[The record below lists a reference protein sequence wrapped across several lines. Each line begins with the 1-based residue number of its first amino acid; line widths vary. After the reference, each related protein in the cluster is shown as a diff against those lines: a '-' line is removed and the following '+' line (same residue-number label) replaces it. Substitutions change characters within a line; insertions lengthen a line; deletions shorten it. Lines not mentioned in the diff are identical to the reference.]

1 MPEARHTPG
10 VRVRT
15 VLVLDPSLRV
25 QVLASITDLPAEKWD
40 MLAGPDAPPF
50 VRHAWLAAMEESG
63 SAQQDTGWAPHHLTL
78 WRGETLVAASP
89 AYRKFHSM
97 GEYIYDFSWAQ
108 AAARLGVEYYP
119 KLVIGAPLSP
129 ATAPRFL
136 VAPGENVREARHAL
150 MEAAIESAREEG
162 CSSIHV
168 LYPTADEADFLEQSG
183 MARRMTLQFH
193 WKNPGYRTY
202 EDYLARFSSKR
213 RHQLRRERGAA
224 ETQGIILRTVPGSE
238 LGPEHA
244 RRAHGF
250 YAATCERFAWG
261 QVQLTPDFF
270 ARIFRTMPQ
279 SMEMVEAVHGKRV
292 IAGAFNVVT
301 PERLYGRYWGCF
313 EEHPFLHFNV
323 CLYHS
328 VDACIR
334 AGRKVFEPGAGGEH
348 KVSRGFEPTPVHSA
362 HLIFDKDLNRAVRD
376 FLRRER
382 EHLAPAVEEAEKLA
396 GLKPWPL
403 TE

>member
-1 MPEARHTPG
+1 M
-10 VRVRT
+10 
-15 VLVLDPSLRV
+15 LDPSIRV
-25 QVLASITDLPAEKWD
+25 QVLDSITDVPAAQWD
-40 MLAGPDAPPF
+40 ALAGPSAPPF

-63 SAQQDTGWAPHHLTL
+63 SAQVDTGWGPHHLTL
-78 WRGETLVAASP
+78 WRGETLIAAAP
-89 AYRKFHSM
+89 AYRKYHSM
-97 GEYIYDFSWAQ
+97 GEYIYDFAWAQ
-108 AAARLGVEYYP
+108 AAQRMGIEYYP
-119 KLVIGAPLSP
+119 KLIIGAPLSP

-136 VAPGENVREARHAL
+136 VAPSESPRDARHAL

-162 CSSIHV
+162 CSSVHV
-168 LYPTADEADFLEQSG
+168 LFPTPEEADFLEQSG
-183 MARRMTLQFH
+183 MARRLTLQFH

-213 RHQLRRERGAA
+213 RHQLKRERGAA
-224 ETQGIILRTVPGSE
+224 SGQGITLRTVSGTE

-244 RRAHGF
+244 RRAHSF
-250 YAATCERFAWG
+250 YAATCERHSWG

-270 ARIFRTMPQ
+270 ARVFRALPEAVQ
-279 SMEMVEAVHGKRV
+279 MVEAVRGGRV

-328 VDACIR
+328 VEECIR

-348 KVSRGFEPTPVHSA
+348 KVARGFEPSAVHSVH
-362 HLIFDKDLNRAVRD
+362 HLFDPSLDRAVRD

-382 EHLAPAVEEAEKLA
+382 AQLSRAVEESELLA

-403 TE
+403 AG

>member
-1 MPEARHTPG
+1 MS
-10 VRVRT
+10 
-15 VLVLDPSLRV
+15 VLDPSIRV
-25 QVLASITDLPAEKWD
+25 QVLDSITDIPAAQWD
-40 MLAGPDAPPF
+40 TLAGPTAPPF
-50 VRHAWLAAMEESG
+50 VKHAWLAAMEESG
-63 SAQQDTGWAPHHLTL
+63 SAQRETGWAPHHLTL
-78 WRGETLVAASP
+78 WRGDTLVAASP
-89 AYRKFHSM
+89 AYRKYHSM
-97 GEYIYDFSWAQ
+97 GEYIYDYAWAQ
-108 AAARLGVEYYP
+108 AAARMGVEYYP

-136 VAPGENVREARHAL
+136 VAPGEHVRDARHAL

-162 CSSIHV
+162 CSSLHV
-168 LYPTADEADFLEQSG
+168 LYPTEEEADFLEQSG

-193 WKNPGYRTY
+193 WKNPGYSTY

-224 ETQGIILRTVPGSE
+224 EEQGITLRTVSGAE

-244 RRAHGF
+244 RRAHAF
-250 YAATCERFAWG
+250 YAATCERYAWG

-270 ARIFRTMPQ
+270 ARVFRAMPAAMQ
-279 SMEMVEAVHGKRV
+279 MVEAVRSTKV
-292 IAGAFNVVT
+292 IAGAFNVAS

-313 EEHPFLHFNV
+313 EEHPFLHFHV

-328 VDACIR
+328 VEECIR

-348 KVSRGFEPTPVHSA
+348 KISRGFEPTAVHSA
-362 HLIFDKDLNRAVRD
+362 HLIFDQNLNRSVRD

-382 EHLAPAVEEAEKLA
+382 AHLTPAVEEAERLA

-403 TE
+403 AG

>member
-1 MPEARHTPG
+1 VPTP
-10 VRVRT
+10 
-15 VLVLDPSLRV
+15 PLRV
-25 QVLASITDLPAEKWD
+25 QVLESITDIPAAKWD
-40 MLAGPDAPPF
+40 ALAGPAAPPF

-63 SAQQDTGWAPHHLTL
+63 SAQPETGWTPHHLVL
-78 WRGETLVAASP
+78 WRGDTLVAASP
-89 AYRKFHSM
+89 AYRKDHSM

-108 AAARLGVEYYP
+108 AAARIGVEYYP

-136 VAPGENVREARHAL
+136 VAPGESVQDARKAL
-150 MEAAIESAREEG
+150 VKAATESAREGG
-162 CSSIHV
+162 CSSLHV
-168 LYPTADEADFLEQSG
+168 LYPTQEEADFLEESG

-224 ETQGIILRTVPGSE
+224 EEQGITLRTVPGEE
-238 LGPEHA
+238 LGAEEA
-244 RRAHGF
+244 KRAHAF
-250 YAATCERFAWG
+250 YAATCERYSWG
-261 QVQLTPDFF
+261 RVQLTPDFF
-270 ARIFRTMPQ
+270 ARVFRTMPEAMQ
-279 SMEMVEAVHGKRV
+279 LVEAVRDKRV
-292 IAGAFNVVT
+292 IAGAFNVVS

-313 EEHPFLHFNV
+313 EEHPFLHFHV

-328 VDACIR
+328 VEECIR

-348 KVSRGFEPTPVHSA
+348 KVSRGFEPTAVHSA
-362 HLIFDKDLNRAVRD
+362 HLLFDKNLDRAIRD

-382 EHLAPAVEEAEKLA
+382 AHLAPAVEEAQQLA

-403 TE
+403 VDGGSSS

>member
-1 MPEARHTPG
+1 
-10 VRVRT
+10 
-15 VLVLDPSLRV
+15 VLDPSIRV
-25 QVLASITDLPAEKWD
+25 QVLHSITDLPAAQWD
-40 MLAGPDAPPF
+40 ALAGPSAPPF

-63 SAQQDTGWAPHHLTL
+63 SAQEETGWAPHHLTL
-78 WRGETLVAASP
+78 WRGDTLVAASP
-89 AYRKFHSM
+89 AYRKHHSM

-108 AAARLGVEYYP
+108 AAQRLGVKYYP

-136 VAPGENVREARHAL
+136 VAAGEDVEEARHAL
-150 MEAAIESAREEG
+150 LEAAIESAREED
-162 CSSIHV
+162 CSSVHV
-168 LYPTADEADFLEQSG
+168 LYPTEAEADFLEKSG
-183 MARRMTLQFH
+183 MARRLTLQFH
-193 WKNPGYRTY
+193 WKNPGYTSY
-202 EDYLARFSSKR
+202 EDYLSRFSAKR
-213 RHQLRRERGAA
+213 RHQLRRERSAA
-224 ETQGIILRTVPGSE
+224 DGQGITLRTVPGSH
-238 LGPEHA
+238 LGAEHA
-244 RRAHGF
+244 RRAHSF
-250 YAATCERFAWG
+250 YAATCERYAWG

-270 ARIFRTMPQ
+270 ARIFRTMPE
-279 SMEMVEAVHGKRV
+279 SMQLVEAVRGGRV

-313 EEHPFLHFNV
+313 EEHPFLHFHV

-328 VDACIR
+328 VEECIR

-362 HLIFDKDLNRAVRD
+362 HHIFDPTLDRAIRD

-382 EHLAPAVEEAEKLA
+382 THLAPAVAEAERLA

-403 TE
+403 AGQESGQEPG